1 MSPTAIQT
9 EQRTISNLDPALSLD
24 KLVEVEPQGSYSRR
38 FECKGVDV
46 PGVSSTALKDTGI
59 FVVEAKESCVK
70 VTYDNLNGKAYGF
83 IIDPER
89 IIPFLDSYNTFEG
102 YHPNSREVNRERPR
116 SIDLRKVVTAHLNLL
131 DTLPSDVKDKL
142 RGRL

>member
-1 MSPTAIQT
+1 MIKFEEAIKEVPRQIK
-9 EQRTISNLDPALSLD
+9 RWFSSDNALDAVEKLNEKLELSGED
-24 KLVEVEPQGSYSRR
+24 
-38 FECKGVDV
+38 
-46 PGVSSTALKDTGI
+46 
-59 FVVEAKESCVK
+59 
-70 VTYDNLNGKAYGF
+70 
-83 IIDPER
+83 ER

>member
-24 KLVEVEPQGSYSRR
+24 KLVEVEPQGS
-38 FECKGVDV
+38 
-46 PGVSSTALKDTGI
+46 
-59 FVVEAKESCVK
+59 EAKESCVK